1 MKKNKVIII
10 GIDGGTFDV
19 IRPMVTRGEL
29 PALASLMEKGAWGE
43 LESTIPPDTSPAW
56 VSMMTGVNPGK
67 HGIFFFLDKL
77 HNNAKTGR
85 PLGSG
90 DIKFPPLWSV
100 LSKEKKDVIFIN
112 VPFTYPPMEVNGI
125 VISGMF
131 VPNSATVVSYP
142 PDVYTDLV
150 NKLGT
155 YEIDDWSL
163 ETVGANR
170 SKKSIH
176 YNKILKG
183 ISLVTEVT
191 EKRKKAT
198 LLLLEKKPWDFAM
211 VVFTS
216 IDRLQHFFWKFM
228 NPSSDGRDPDLSKK
242 YSSVIYDGYRQLDKA
257 IGEIMEKV
265 GKDTTVIIVSD
276 HGFGPL
282 EKHFFTNKWLEEIGL
297 LKRKK
302 WISRKKFD
310 ILLTNLHRVLTKF
323 IPDTP
328 FPTWVK
334 KIPLPVPQIKDR
346 DRSELINWQETK
358 AYGNQCGININLKNR
373 EPYGIVEPGEEMEKL
388 MAYIQ
393 AKFYEI
399 KDASE
404 SNDVKIPDW
413 ISRKEEIY
421 SGPYIEE
428 ADDLYFSMKDR
439 SYLPDAKVDVNV
451 KFNKSSLGS
460 GMHRRNGI
468 FIMSGPLS
476 RKSNSIRPKMVDI
489 SPTVL
494 YLMGLPV
501 FEEMDGRVLEE
512 AIDPVYLK
520 SHPIKVVS
528 SVKYSSKGSTY
539 SVEDE
544 EKIAES
550 LKRLGYL

>member
-10 GIDGGTFDV
+10 GIDGGTFDI
-19 IRPMVTRGEL
+19 IRPMIARGEL
-29 PALASLMEKGAWGE
+29 PVLTSLMEKGAWGE

-67 HGIFFFLDKL
+67 HGIFFFLDNL
-77 HNNAKTGR
+77 HNNARNGR

-100 LSKEKKDVIFIN
+100 LSREKKNVIFIN
-112 VPFTYPPMEVNGI
+112 VPFTYPPMEVNGV

-131 VPNSATVVSYP
+131 VPNSASIISYP
-142 PDVYTDLV
+142 PEVYTDLV
-150 NKLGT
+150 NKLGK

-163 ETVGANR
+163 EAIGADR
-170 SKKSIH
+170 SKISAH
-176 YNKILKG
+176 YDRIIKG
-183 ISLVTEVT
+183 ISLVTE
-191 EKRKKAT
+191 KRKMAT
-198 LLLLEKKPWDFAM
+198 LMLLEEKPWDFAM

-216 IDRLQHFFWKFM
+216 ADRLQHLFWKFM
-228 NPSSDGRDPDLSKK
+228 NPPTDNHDSELSRK
-242 YSSVIYDGYRQLDKA
+242 YGGVIQQGYRQVDRA
-257 IGEIMEKV
+257 IGEIMEKA
-265 GKDTTVIIVSD
+265 GHDTTVIIVSD

-302 WISRKKFD
+302 RMCRKKFD
-310 ILLTNLHRVLTKF
+310 IRLTNLHRALAKF
-323 IPDTP
+323 VPDNTIPNWT
-328 FPTWVK
+328 K
-334 KIPLPVPQIKDR
+334 KIPVPVPQIKAR
-346 DRSELINWQETK
+346 DRSELIDWQKTK
-358 AYGNQCGININLKNR
+358 AYGNQCGININLKGR
-373 EPYGIVEPGEEMEKL
+373 EPDGIVEPGKEMEEL
-388 MAYIQ
+388 LTFIQ
-393 AKFYEI
+393 TRFYQL
-399 KDASE
+399 KDEASGE
-404 SNDVKIPDW
+404 VKIPDW
-413 ISRKEEIY
+413 ICRKEEIY
-421 SGPYIEE
+421 NGPYIKE
-428 ADDLYFSMKDR
+428 ADDLYFSLKNR

-451 KFNKSSLGS
+451 KFDRPLLGS

-476 RKSNSIRPKMVDI
+476 RKRDSIAPRIIDI

-501 FEEMDGRVLEE
+501 FEEMDGRILEE
-512 AIDPVYLK
+512 AIDPAYLK

-528 SVKYSSKGSTY
+528 SVEYSGKGSYY
-539 SVEDE
+539 SAEDE